1 MTSRI
6 EIERRKRLRAEYQ
19 ARINRVIDHIEE
31 NLGRDLSLEEL
42 ARVACFSPYHFHRIF
57 RALVGE
63 PLSQFVR
70 RIRLERA
77 AGQLA
82 SQPHKPVTDIALD
95 LGFSGSAAFSR
106 AFKDWFGRSASEWR
120 ETALRSAPSKK
131 RKQKSKPGKTDRKP
145 RKDDRSS
152 SAYSDGVIH
161 RYRRMNMNDKLKFD
175 VEVKDLPELVVAYV
189 RHIGPFPGIKG
200 AFEKLTSWAGPRGL
214 IRVPES
220 KFLAVY
226 HDNPDITDEAKL
238 RSSACLTV
246 PAGTPVAG
254 EVGTMTIPGGRFAVA
269 RFEVADGEFG
279 EAWNAFYG
287 RWLPESGFQPDDRM
301 CYEVYLNDFRT
312 HPQRKHI
319 INICMPVKPL

>member
-6 EIERRKRLRAEYQ
+6 EIERKKRLRAEYQ
-19 ARINRVIDHIEE
+19 ARINRVIDHIEA
-31 NLGRDLSLEEL
+31 NLGRELGLEEL

-82 SQPHKPVTDIALD
+82 SQPHKPVTDIAID

-106 AFKDWFGRSASEWR
+106 AFKDWFGTSASRWR
-120 ETALRSAPSKK
+120 ESALRSARSKE
-131 RKQKSKPGKTDRKP
+131 RKPKSKPGQADRKR
-145 RKDDRSS
+145 RKDETSS
-152 SAYSDGVIH
+152 SVYHDGAIH
-161 RYRRMNMNDKLKFD
+161 RQRRTNMNDKLRFD
-175 VEVKDLPELVVAYV
+175 VEVKDLPELTVAYV
-189 RHIGPFPGIKG
+189 RHIGPFHGVKD
-200 AFEKLTSWAGPRGL
+200 AFGKLMAWAGPRGL
-214 IRVPES
+214 LRFPET
-220 KFLAVY
+220 KALAVY

-238 RSSACLTV
+238 RSSACITV
-246 PAGTPVAG
+246 PAGTPVSG

-301 CYEVYLNDFRT
+301 CYEVYLNDFRQ

-319 INICMPVKPL
+319 IDICMPVKPL